1 MKKLITFVLI
11 LAIAVSM
18 LVSCNKQEEETPES
32 SAVESSNF
40 ESASP
45 ESSAIETTTPESSA
59 TEESGLEN
67 IVLDYEIPEFDM
79 EKVLYCEKCT
89 LQGHEENTGEGFG
102 VLWLTHNC
110 FEFRDNFAEYIF
122 WGKNNETLGEKYVY
136 AEFMPYQKIME
147 NKLSREE
154 MLEILKAFGFVESA
168 EAVEL
173 MDDETRATATVG
185 YFPMASYNALKDY
198 LRKAEY
204 AVGISWLSEDCITNK
219 ECRYFDSRVG

>member
-11 LAIAVSM
+11 LALAASM
-18 LVSCNKQEEETPES
+18 LVSCNKQSEEASASSTAES
-32 SAVESSNF
+32 STAESSTV
-40 ESASP
+40 ECIV
-45 ESSAIETTTPESSA
+45 IETTTPESSA

-67 IVLDYEIPEFDM
+67 IVLDYEIPEFDIG
-79 EKVLYCEKCT
+79 KVLYCEKCT

-122 WGKNNETLGEKYVY
+122 WGKDEEFGEKYIY
-136 AEFMPYQKIME
+136 AAFIPYQKIME

-173 MDDETRATATVG
+173 MDGGTRATATAG

-198 LRKAEY
+198 LIKAEY
-204 AVGISWLSEDCITNK
+204 AVGISWLSEDCIANK

>member
-1 MKKLITFVLI
+1 MKKLITFVLV
-11 LAIAVSM
+11 LALAASM
-18 LVSCNKQEEETPES
+18 LVSCNKQSEEASASSTAES
-32 SAVESSNF
+32 STAESST
-40 ESASP
+40 A
-45 ESSAIETTTPESSA
+45 ESSTAESSA

-67 IVLDYEIPEFDM
+67 IVLDYEIPEFDIG
-79 EKVLYCEKCT
+79 KVLYCEKCT

-110 FEFRDNFAEYIF
+110 FEFRDNFVEYIF
-122 WGKNNETLGEKYVY
+122 LGKNNETFGEKYVY
-136 AEFMPYQKIME
+136 AAFMPYQKIME

-154 MLEILKAFGFVESA
+154 MCEILKAFGFVESA

-173 MDDETRATATVG
+173 MDGETRATATAG

-198 LRKAEY
+198 LKKAEY